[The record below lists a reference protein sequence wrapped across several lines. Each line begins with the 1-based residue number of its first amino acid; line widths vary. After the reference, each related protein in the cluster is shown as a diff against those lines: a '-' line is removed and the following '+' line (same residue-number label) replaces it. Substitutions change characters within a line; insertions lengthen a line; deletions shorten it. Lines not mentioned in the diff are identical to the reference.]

1 MKHLHN
7 LLKRQ
12 LKRHFGDSFSVPAEW
27 QKFISSVDEAYGQ
40 FDADRGMIE
49 RSLDLSSQELLLA
62 NEELRAYQDHLEE
75 LVKDRTAELQREITE
90 RKAIEEVL
98 RESQERFRALTENSQ
113 DVIMRFDRHYRHV
126 YVNSVV
132 EQQTGIPVKEFI
144 GKTHKELGFPG
155 HLCELWESAIQKVF
169 ETGKLQRIEFQLPN
183 NIWIDWLIM
192 PEFTANSF
200 VKYVITSARD
210 ITERKRIEEELRR
223 YHNHLEELVRE
234 RTSELQREI
243 TERRRAEEALKT
255 SEEKFR
261 TLVENINIGVYRA
274 TGDNHGS
281 FMQANPAIMKM
292 FGFDSMEEFMKI
304 SVSDLYID
312 REQRIHF
319 LDELKKSGYVKD
331 KELRMLR
338 KDGMPIWTS
347 CTANIQ
353 YDEHGDIQWIDGVIE
368 DITERKKIEEQLRQA
383 QKMDAIGTL
392 AGGVAHDFN
401 NILTAIIGYGNLLK
415 EDVKK
420 DTHLENYACQI
431 LAAAEKA
438 AFLTQSLLAF
448 GRKQIFNLRPANIN
462 EIVGKMETLLLRV
475 IGEDIELKTFL
486 TSGDIVVMADA
497 SQLEQVLMNLAVNAR
512 DAMPDGGSLTIETET
527 VLLDNEFISAHGFG
541 TVGPH
546 ALITVEDSGHGMDK
560 KIQAR
565 IFEPF
570 FTTKEVGK
578 GTGLGL
584 SMVYGIIKQHDGYI
598 NVYSETGKGS
608 IFRIYL
614 PLVESET
621 EEIESAAAYTPPEGG
636 TETILVAEDNT
647 EVRRFIR
654 HILER
659 SGYIVIEAVDG
670 EDALE
675 KFLIKG
681 DSIQLL
687 VLDVIMPQKSG
698 KEVYEEIRKIKPD
711 IKVIFTSGYTADIIH
726 RKGVLE
732 KGLNFISK
740 PVSPDKLLR
749 KIRET
754 LGK

>member
-1 MKHLHN
+1 MEHRHN

-27 QKFISSVDEAYGQ
+27 QKFISSVNEAYSQ
-40 FDADRGMIE
+40 FDIDRGMLE
-49 RSLDLSSQELLLA
+49 RSLDLSSQELLHA
-62 NEELRAYQDHLEE
+62 NSEMGAIIQAFPDLLFRIDMNGKILDFKAGSKADLFTSRRHLVGKHLQD
-75 LVKDRTAELQREITE
+75 TP
-90 RKAIEEVL
+90 
-98 RESQERFRALTENSQ
+98 SQEVSRKFQ
-113 DVIMRFDRHYRHV
+113 DAINAVFQRKTIISIEYSLRKK
-126 YVNSVV
+126 
-132 EQQTGIPVKEFI
+132 GKEFFY
-144 GKTHKELGFPG
+144 EARL
-155 HLCELWESAIQKVF
+155 
-169 ETGKLQRIEFQLPN
+169 LPLIDHQIIVIIR
-183 NIWIDWLIM
+183 NITNL
-192 PEFTANSF
+192 
-200 VKYVITSARD
+200 K
-210 ITERKRIEEELRR
+210 
-223 YHNHLEELVRE
+223 
-234 RTSELQREI
+234 
-243 TERRRAEEALKT
+243 RAEEALKT

-274 TGDNHGS
+274 TGDDRGS
-281 FMQANPAIMKM
+281 FIQANPAIMKM

-312 REQRIHF
+312 HEQRTHF
-319 LDELKKSGYVKD
+319 LDELKKNGYIKD
-331 KELRMLR
+331 KELRMMK

-347 CTANIQ
+347 CTANIK
-353 YDEHGDIQWIDGVIE
+353 YDEHGAIQWIDGVIE
-368 DITERKKIEEQLRQA
+368 DATERKKIEEQLRQA

-401 NILTAIIGYGNLLK
+401 NILTAIMGYGNLLK

-420 DTHLENYACQI
+420 DKHLDNYANQI

-448 GRKQIFNLRPANIN
+448 GRKQIFNLRPVNVN
-462 EIVGKMETLLLRV
+462 EIVRKMETLLHRV

-486 TSGDIVVMADA
+486 TSRGVVVMADS

-541 TVGPH
+541 NVGYY
-546 ALITVEDSGHGMDK
+546 ALITVEDSGHGMDEK
-560 KIQAR
+560 TQSR

-570 FTTKEVGK
+570 FTTKEIGK

-621 EEIESAAAYTPPEGG
+621 EEIESEAVYTPPEGG
-636 TETILVAEDNT
+636 TETILVAEDNL

-659 SGYIVIEAVDG
+659 SGYTVIEAVDG

-675 KFLIKG
+675 KFLRKG

-698 KEVYEEIRKIKPD
+698 KEVYEEIIKIRPD
-711 IKVIFTSGYTADIIH
+711 IKVIFTSGYTAEIIH
-726 RKGVLE
+726 RKGILE

-749 KIRET
+749 KVRET
-754 LGK
+754 LKK

>member
-1 MKHLHN
+1 MEHLHN

-12 LKRHFGDSFSVPAEW
+12 LKIHFEDSFSVPAKW
-27 QKFISSVDEAYGQ
+27 QKFISSVNEAYGQ
-40 FDADRGMIE
+40 FDTARGMIE
-49 RSLDLSSQELLLA
+49 RSLDLSSQELLHT

-98 RESQERFRALTENSQ
+98 RESEERFRALTENSQ
-113 DVIMRFDRHYRHV
+113 DVIMRFDHHHRHV

-132 EQQTGIPVKEFI
+132 EQQTGIPAKEFI
-144 GKTHKELGFPG
+144 GKTHKELGFPA

-192 PEFTANSF
+192 PEFTADSS
-200 VKYVITSARD
+200 VRYVITSARD

-223 YHNHLEELVRE
+223 YQDHLEELVRE

-255 SEEKFR
+255 SEEKYR

-274 TGDNHGS
+274 TGDDRGS
-281 FMQANPAIMKM
+281 FIQANPAIMKM

-304 SVSDLYID
+304 SVSDLYIGP
-312 REQRIHF
+312 EQRTHF
-319 LDELKKSGYVKD
+319 LDELKKNGYVKD
-331 KELRMLR
+331 KELRMLK

-347 CTANIQ
+347 CTANIH

-368 DITERKKIEEQLRQA
+368 DATERKKIEEQLRQS

-420 DTHLENYACQI
+420 DKHLENYAGQI

-475 IGEDIELKTFL
+475 IGEDIALKTFL

-541 TVGPH
+541 NVGSY

-598 NVYSETGKGS
+598 NVYSET
-608 IFRIYL
+608 
-614 PLVESET
+614 
-621 EEIESAAAYTPPEGG
+621 
-636 TETILVAEDNT
+636 
-647 EVRRFIR
+647 
-654 HILER
+654 
-659 SGYIVIEAVDG
+659 
-670 EDALE
+670 
-675 KFLIKG
+675 
-681 DSIQLL
+681 
-687 VLDVIMPQKSG
+687 
-698 KEVYEEIRKIKPD
+698 
-711 IKVIFTSGYTADIIH
+711 
-726 RKGVLE
+726 
-732 KGLNFISK
+732 
-740 PVSPDKLLR
+740 
-749 KIRET
+749 
-754 LGK
+754 